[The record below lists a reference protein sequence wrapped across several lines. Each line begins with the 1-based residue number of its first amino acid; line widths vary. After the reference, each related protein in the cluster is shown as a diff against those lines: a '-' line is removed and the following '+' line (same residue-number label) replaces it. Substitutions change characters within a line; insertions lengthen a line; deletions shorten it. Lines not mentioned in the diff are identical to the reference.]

1 MISLRFL
8 GPKKGRADNIQ
19 AGMTDEFPFLEQVY
33 SPVGQHKIEYD
44 PPLTTEALIY
54 IEI

>member
-1 MISLRFL
+1 MIFRQKS
-8 GPKKGRADNIQ
+8 KTDDIQ
-19 AGMTDEFPFLEQVY
+19 AEMADEFPFLEQVY

-44 PPLTTEALIY
+44 PPITTEALMY